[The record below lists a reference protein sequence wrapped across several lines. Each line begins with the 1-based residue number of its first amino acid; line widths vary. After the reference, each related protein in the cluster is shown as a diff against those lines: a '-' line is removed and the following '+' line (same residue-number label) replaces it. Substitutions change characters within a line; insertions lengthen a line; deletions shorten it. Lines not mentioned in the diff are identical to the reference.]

1 MTGLPKFFKMSAGG
15 GAELAAPEAALGLAL
30 SRGCE
35 NSEFQFLDHAPLT
48 VRVREDSGDEFPDF
62 LFDDG
67 ANVPLVSDRFY
78 RRLVN
83 EGVDNLFYKP
93 IDLTNEFDE
102 RHRYWLALPPRIRA
116 LSKKSK
122 VKEDEDY
129 HYREATRIII
139 DPAGV
144 GNYQIF
150 ELADVVNNDI
160 IVTERLKTSI
170 ERAGFTNVFFDEVD
184 GVFF

>member
-1 MTGLPKFFKMSAGG
+1 MSVGG
-15 GAELAAPEAALGLAL
+15 SEELACPDASLGLAL
-30 SRGCE
+30 SRGCL
-35 NSEFQFLDHAPLT
+35 NSEFQFLDRSLLVA
-48 VRVREDSGDEFPDF
+48 RIREDSGDVFPDF

-67 ANVPLVSDRFY
+67 ANLPLVSDRFY
-78 RRLVN
+78 RHLVN
-83 EGVDNLFYKP
+83 AGVDNLFYKP

-116 LSKKSK
+116 LSGESTIE
-122 VKEDEDY
+122 EDADY
-129 HYREATRIII
+129 HYRTVTRIVI
-139 DPAGV
+139 DPARV

-184 GVFF
+184 

>member
-1 MTGLPKFFKMSAGG
+1 MPLFFRMSAGG
-15 GAELAAPEAALGLAL
+15 SEELVRPSESIGLAL
-30 SRGCE
+30 SRGCL
-35 NSEFQFLDHAPLT
+35 NSEFQYLDHMLLEGT
-48 VRVREDSGDEFPDF
+48 VREDSGDVFPDF

-67 ANVPLVSDRFY
+67 ANIPLVSDRFY
-78 RRLVN
+78 RHLVN
-83 EGVDNLFYKP
+83 AGVDNLFYKP

-116 LSKKSK
+116 LSHESIIE
-122 VKEDEDY
+122 EDADY
-129 HYREATRIII
+129 HYREATRIVI
-139 DPAGV
+139 DPARV